1 MVAAVAVAVVG
12 VAHPILP
19 TATRTSTRT
28 RVTAGGRI
36 RLRSRVTVSR
46 MRAPITAKLRVV
58 NSFVELSIRTKF
70 ARVMVSSSHLSV
82 VSFMSVIGRNA
93 RIDVTVRALGFT
105 LGMRGMG
112 MLVMTRTS
120 RCHDQSRRVKAR
132 ARVGSSSRVNACLQ
146 SIRLY

>member
-105 LGMRGMG
+105 MG
-112 MLVMTRTS
+112 LVMTRTS
-120 RCHDQSRRVKAR
+120 RCHDRSRRVKAR
-132 ARVGSSSRVNACLQ
+132 AKFGSSSRVNARLQ
-146 SIRLY
+146 SIRFY